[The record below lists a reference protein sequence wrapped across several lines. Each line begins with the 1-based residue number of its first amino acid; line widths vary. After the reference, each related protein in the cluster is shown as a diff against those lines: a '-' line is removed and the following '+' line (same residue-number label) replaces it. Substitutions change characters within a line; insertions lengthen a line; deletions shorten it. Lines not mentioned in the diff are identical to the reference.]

1 MRIFEEGVLGEA
13 RAARFLRARGMRI
26 LQRRYRTAHGEI
38 DLIARE
44 GEYLCFVEVK
54 YRTSRHSG
62 DALEAVTPLKQARII
77 RTARVYLMAR
87 GLGEEIKCRFDV
99 VGIMPGNIR
108 LVRDAFSLG

>member
-1 MRIFEEGVLGEA
+1 MSKRSVGSEYEA
-13 RAARFLRARGMRI
+13 LAARFLEKEGYTI
-26 LQRRYRTAHGEI
+26 LEKNFCCRQGEI

-44 GEYLCFVEVK
+44 GESLCFVEVK